1 MDCHERE
8 QLQQAMTRLAEGDRA
23 AFVPVYEALWPVLR
37 RFVQRSLGNPCDA
50 DDVAQ
55 EALLKVFARASE
67 FDPSREALP
76 WTLGI
81 ASYECRTFRR
91 RISRRREDQA
101 PWELEAARQ
110 EGPSPEDDVIG
121 RDLEAAALEALG
133 TLRTRDAETILVA
146 ARGGAR
152 PPIPGATFRKR
163 LERAVGRLRSAWR
176 AEHGSE

>member
-1 MDCHERE
+1 MDCNERE
-8 QLQQAMTRLAEGDRA
+8 QLQQAMTRLADGDRA

-37 RFVQRSLGNPCDA
+37 RFVERSLGNPCDA

-67 FDPSREALP
+67 FDPNREALP

-81 ASYECRTFRR
+81 ASYECRTLRR
-91 RISRRREDQA
+91 RISRRREDHA
-101 PWELEAARQ
+101 AWELEAARQ

-146 ARGGAR
+146 TGGGAR

-163 LERAVGRLRSAWR
+163 LERAVGRLRIAWR
-176 AEHGSE
+176 ARHGSE